1 MAPGKPWGTIEKPRM
16 GLGHQKIS
24 AEKID
29 EMVERLS
36 APKKYSEMGESYNRR
51 TKTDKRPRRLDKER
65 TDAMLKRLANKE
77 VNREKTPDTIRVC
90 PYKKVWGAVLNSY
103 AWHGVN
109 HQAILC
115 NEESP

>member
-1 MAPGKPWGTIEKPRM
+1 MAPGKPWGTIEKPTM

-24 AEKID
+24 AAKIE

-36 APKKYSEMGESYNRR
+36 TPRTYSEVGKNKQR
-51 TKTDKRPRRLDKER
+51 TPTEKRARLNKER
-65 TDAMLKRLANKE
+65 TDAMLERLADKK

-90 PYKKVWGAVLNSY
+90 PHKKLWGAALNSY
-103 AWHGVN
+103 AWNGLN